1 MKSPLNV
8 IGLVL
13 LCASAVCFQGCVTG
27 LRAATAGVTTKANFE
42 NGSLVPM
49 TSFATTDVI
58 RTYVSV
64 TWDDVT
70 QEPGWS
76 DVTWNW
82 YKGDKL
88 VGQHFNDRAYLR
100 SSPNTRSI
108 AMPAAA
114 LGTGH
119 FRVECIV
126 NGTKISS
133 VEFDIN

>member
-1 MKSPLNV
+1 MKSPRKL
-8 IGLVL
+8 IAIVL
-13 LCASAVCFQGCVTG
+13 LCAVGVCLQGCVSG
-27 LRAATAGVTTKANFE
+27 IRATTSGVTTKANFE

-49 TSFATTDVI
+49 TSFATTDI
-58 RTYVSV
+58 LQAYVSV

-70 QEPGWS
+70 QQPDWM
-76 DVTWNW
+76 DVIWNW

-88 VGQHFNDRAYLR
+88 VGQRENPRAR
-100 SSPNTRSI
+100 FFGSPNTRSI
-108 AMPAAA
+108 RMPASA

-119 FRVECIV
+119 FRVECLV